1 MVEAQ
6 EALQDL
12 LQLAQGEPRHDDEIG
27 SRIWR
32 T

>member
-1 MVEAQ
+1 MEAQ

-12 LQLAQGEPRHDDEIG
+12 LQLAQGEPRHDEVRSGICK
-27 SRIWR
+27 